1 MKMNSTKTNILDF
14 AATHSRVNASLL
26 NAAYGL
32 TTVTARQYL
41 SALYKSND
49 LVRIGHGEYALP
61 KKQIFNYT
69 PSPEVRNM
77 VEGLQKELPF
87 ADFCGYD
94 GSIFT
99 PLQHHLSI
107 NKAIYIETNRDT
119 VESVFFKLRD
129 QNHKVFRQPDRSVMS
144 NYVDLREPC
153 VIVKTLVTEAPL
165 TSVGGIK
172 VPALE
177 KLLVDILKDDD
188 LDYLSGSEAS
198 YIYSMVFELFTINVP
213 KLLRYA
219 RRRGISET
227 VDNLIHQDYNND

>member
-1 MKMNSTKTNILDF
+1 MWT
-14 AATHSRVNASLL
+14 
-26 NAAYGL
+26 
-32 TTVTARQYL
+32 
-41 SALYKSND
+41 
-49 LVRIGHGEYALP
+49 
-61 KKQIFNYT
+61 
-69 PSPEVRNM
+69 
-77 VEGLQKELPF
+77 
-87 ADFCGYD
+87 CG
-94 GSIFT
+94 
-99 PLQHHLSI
+99 
-107 NKAIYIETNRDT
+107 
-119 VESVFFKLRD
+119 
-129 QNHKVFRQPDRSVMS
+129 
-144 NYVDLREPC
+144 EPC

-198 YIYSMVFELFTINVP
+198 YIYSMAFELFTINVP